1 MISAL
6 GRIKSYLDYGVF
18 QPLQIAAIIALRECE
33 EETTKIC
40 EVYQKRRDVLVAGLH
55 RAGWMVES
63 PRATIDVLM
72 GKDPREVPMGR
83 LARVF

>member
-63 PRATIDVLM
+63 PRATISSY
-72 GKDPREVPMGR
+72 GERSPKSSNGP
-83 LARVF
+83 ARSYL